1 MNEYL
6 MQIGDNVKCRRL
18 DLSLI
23 QKELEFRSG
32 VTQSMISKIENGTAE
47 NVSIE
52 VLRKLARALNC
63 SLVDLLPEADK
74 NFSNKDSFN
83 TEDK

>member
-6 MQIGDNVKCRRL
+6 MQIGDIVKGKRL

-23 QKELEFRSG
+23 QKELELRSG
-32 VTQSMISKIENGTAE
+32 VTQSMISKIENGSAE

-52 VLRKLARALNC
+52 VLRKLAKALNC
-63 SLVDLLPEADK
+63 SLVDLLPETDK
-74 NFSNKDSFN
+74 NKQ
-83 TEDK
+83 

>member
-23 QKELEFRSG
+23 QKELESRSG

-74 NFSNKDSFN
+74 NVSNKASIN
-83 TEDK
+83 TEEQ

>member
-1 MNEYL
+1 
-6 MQIGDNVKCRRL
+6 MQIGDIVKCRRL

-23 QKELEFRSG
+23 QKELESRSG
-32 VTQSMISKIENGTAE
+32 VTQSMISKIENGSAE
-47 NVSIE
+47 NVSID

-74 NFSNKDSFN
+74 NISNTGSFN
-83 TEDK
+83 AKE

>member
-6 MQIGDNVKCRRL
+6 MQIGDIVKCRRL

-23 QKELEFRSG
+23 QKELESRSG
-32 VTQSMISKIENGTAE
+32 VTQSMISKIENGSAE
-47 NVSIE
+47 NVSID

-74 NFSNKDSFN
+74 NISNKDSYN
-83 TEDK
+83 TEEK

>member
-1 MNEYL
+1 
-6 MQIGDNVKCRRL
+6 MQIGDIVKCRRL

-23 QKELEFRSG
+23 QKELESRSG
-32 VTQSMISKIENGTAE
+32 VTQSMISKIENGSAE
-47 NVSIE
+47 NVSID

-74 NFSNKDSFN
+74 NISNKDSYN
-83 TEDK
+83 TEEK

>member
-6 MQIGDNVKCRRL
+6 MQIGDIVKCKRL

-23 QKELEFRSG
+23 QKELELRSG
-32 VTQSMISKIENGTAE
+32 VTQSMISKIENGSAE

-52 VLRKLARALNC
+52 VLRKLAKALNC

-74 NFSNKDSFN
+74 NIK
-83 TEDK
+83 

>member
-23 QKELEFRSG
+23 QKELESRSG

-74 NFSNKDSFN
+74 NISNKASIN
-83 TEDK
+83 TEEQ